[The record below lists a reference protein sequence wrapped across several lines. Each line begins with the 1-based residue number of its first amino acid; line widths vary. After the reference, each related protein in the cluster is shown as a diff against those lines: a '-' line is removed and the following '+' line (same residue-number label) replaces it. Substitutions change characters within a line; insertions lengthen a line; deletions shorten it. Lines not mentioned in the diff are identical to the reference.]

1 VHVGHRVHTCY
12 VHTITTRV
20 VEEMNIPWFVLVIAA
35 VNKTQPFLRPYYVDT
50 MVCLY
55 AITYGVWW
63 VVKHEKEWQ
72 CKLDATSGAHKLI
85 YFQIMEAAATIPY
98 AFASVYLM
106 FELVIPMWVFYTCL
120 VVGVFGRPLVDWR
133 WKKQMIQLSLG

>member
-1 VHVGHRVHTCY
+1 
-12 VHTITTRV
+12 
-20 VEEMNIPWFVLVIAA
+20 MNIPWFVLVVVA
-35 VNKTQPFLRPYYVDT
+35 VDKTQPFLRPYYVDT

-55 AITYGVWW
+55 AVTYGVWW

-85 YFQIMEAAATIPY
+85 YFQSMEAAVTIPH
-98 AFASVYLM
+98 AFASAYLL
-106 FELVIPMWVFYTCL
+106 FDLVIPMWVFYTCL
-120 VVGVFGRPLVDWR
+120 VIGVFGRLLVDWR